1 MLVVEPPT
9 ARFEGGGPVAAHD
22 EHLLERV
29 SHLENKFSKLVDKLE
44 QTFDLALRQTKHS
57 YRDHALIEA
66 LISVLA
72 RAGTVNVGTLNR
84 LWRERVRQA
93 ELEQAT
99 RVRREELRNRIG
111 SGLRRAEQAAMAKS
125 IDNAIELIEADDVL
139 RGIRALQRVATH
151 RSKDAAL
158 QALIGEY
165 CFEIGKSTLAK
176 DHLDRALEL
185 EPANYRVRLM
195 LGLVCGDIGETDRA
209 REILRSF
216 LRLRGESFAAR
227 YGLGRVSAAQLQWAD
242 ALIEFKNATAAQP
255 SAEAHYALGCV
266 YYQLGRDQMGLR
278 HQRKALELDVDYTAA
293 LFMMGTTLLR
303 LGRTDQANAALTTVS
318 CSDEP
323 DYKTTARRILRS
335 GEQPPNLKPFGQDKG
350 RRGGMITS
358 GDKRLIRAV
367 LADVLAPDSAMAD

>member
-9 ARFEGGGPVAAHD
+9 ARFEDGAPVAPHD

-72 RAGTVNVGTLNR
+72 RSGTVNVVTLNK
-84 LWRERVRQA
+84 LWREGIRHA

-111 SGLRRAEQAAMAKS
+111 SGLRGAEQAALAKS
-125 IDNAIELIEADDVL
+125 IDDAIDMIEADEVL

-151 RSKDAAL
+151 RSRDAAL
-158 QALIGEY
+158 HALIGEY
-165 CFEIGKSTLAK
+165 CFEIGKSTLAR
-176 DHLDRALEL
+176 DHLDRALVL
-185 EPANYRVRLM
+185 EPANHRVRLM
-195 LGLVCGDIGETDRA
+195 LGLVCGDIGEIDRA
-209 REILRSF
+209 RENLN
-216 LRLRGESFAAR
+216 LVLKLRGESFAAR
-227 YGLGRVSAAQLQWAD
+227 YGLGRLSAAQQQWAD
-242 ALIEFKNATAAQP
+242 ALIEFKNATAVHASP
-255 SAEAHYALGCV
+255 EAHYALGCV
-266 YYQLGRDQMGLR
+266 YYQLGRDQMCLR
-278 HQRKALELDVDYTAA
+278 HQRIALELDADYTAA
-293 LFMMGTTLLR
+293 LFMLGTTLLR

-323 DYKTTARRILRS
+323 DYKSTARRILRS
-335 GEQPPNLKPFGQDKG
+335 GEQPANLKPFGLNKG
-350 RRGGMITS
+350 RRRGLLTS
-358 GDKRLIRAV
+358 GDKRLIWAV
-367 LADVLAPDSAMAD
+367 LADVLAPDSIMAD